1 MLTSLSLSL
10 ALGLSS
16 SRKEGSLFSKLE
28 KKQTDHYLQRQNEN
42 YLTKANTAERSKV
55 I

>member
-28 KKQTDHYLQRQNEN
+28 KKQTDHYLQSC
-42 YLTKANTAERSKV
+42 YKDKMKT